1 MHNCLKS
8 QYLQCDS
15 TVVCENGLSRS
26 NISSKQRV
34 RYRSNSFSTMLKS
47 VRGSLSYFKKDS
59 NLSNKFAPYPVK
71 EFAINIC
78 S

>member
-1 MHNCLKS
+1 M
-8 QYLQCDS
+8 
-15 TVVCENGLSRS
+15 VCENGLSRS

-59 NLSNKFAPYPVK
+59 NLSNKLRTIYIDGCKGCLGALSSVY
-71 EFAINIC
+71 NLQ
-78 S
+78 